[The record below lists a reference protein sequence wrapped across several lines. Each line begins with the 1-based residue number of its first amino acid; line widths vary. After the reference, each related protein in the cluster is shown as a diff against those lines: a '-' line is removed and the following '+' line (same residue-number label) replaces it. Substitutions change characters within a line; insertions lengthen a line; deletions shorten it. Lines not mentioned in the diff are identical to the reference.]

1 MTNSVVLKINLFF
14 SQRQSLSVISVI
26 FILYSFEG
34 GHIMAS
40 VGINVSVGGK
50 DDNLWTSLLENVLKL
65 PGAKV
70 DRRAFLER
78 EFSKHYN
85 IETIKRIKQI
95 GTGKAEIDQAVMDK
109 VASRV
114 ITEQSVSVTTLSF
127 VSGLP
132 GGLAM
137 LGTIPVDLIQY
148 YYNIVV
154 TAQKIAYIYGWPDL
168 EGEEPDDLSSIL
180 TVFIGIM
187 TGTITAN
194 REMISLSKE
203 LEGDV
208 FRKLSCV
215 ILAKVGI
222 LILAKHA
229 AGVLG
234 ARLFWQGYTGL
245 AAKAVPLVGGFV
257 SGGITL
263 MTFLPMANILKNEL
277 RKVII
282 R

>member
-1 MTNSVVLKINLFF
+1 M
-14 SQRQSLSVISVI
+14 
-26 FILYSFEG
+26 
-34 GHIMAS
+34 MAEAL
-40 VGINVSVGGK
+40 GIRVSVGGK
-50 DDNLWTSLLENVLKL
+50 DVNLWSSLLENVLKL
-65 PGAKV
+65 PGAKIE
-70 DRRAFLER
+70 RRAFLER
-78 EFSKHYN
+78 EFSKHCN
-85 IETIKRIKQI
+85 IETMNRIMEF
-95 GTGKAEIDQAVMDK
+95 GTGKAEIEESIMNK
-109 VASRV
+109 VAAKV
-114 ITEQSVSVTTLSF
+114 IGEQVVSVTTLSF

-132 GGLAM
+132 GGLAL

-148 YYNIVV
+148 YYNMVV
-154 TAQKIAYIYGWPDL
+154 TAQKLAYIYGWPDL
-168 EGEEPDDLSSIL
+168 GGEESDGLSSIL

-203 LEGDV
+203 LERNV
-208 FRKLSCV
+208 FKKLSYV

-229 AGVLG
+229 AGILG
-234 ARLFWQGYTGL
+234 TRLFWQGYTGL
-245 AAKAVPLVGGFV
+245 AAKAVPLVSGFV

-263 MTFLPMANILKNEL
+263 VTFLPMANTLKNEL

>member
-1 MTNSVVLKINLFF
+1 MAAE
-14 SQRQSLSVISVI
+14 
-26 FILYSFEG
+26 SF
-34 GHIMAS
+34 
-40 VGINVSVGGK
+40 GIKVSVGGK
-50 DDNLWTSLLENVLKL
+50 DVNLWSSLLENVLKL

-70 DRRAFLER
+70 DRWAFLER
-78 EFSKHYN
+78 EFSRYCN
-85 IETIKRIKQI
+85 VETLKRIKHF
-95 GTGKAEIDQAVMDK
+95 GTGKAEIEEAVMGK
-109 VASRV
+109 VAAKV
-114 ITEQSVSVTTLSF
+114 IAGQSVSVTTLSF

-148 YYNIVV
+148 YYNLVV
-154 TAQKIAYIYGWPDL
+154 TAQKLAYIYGWPDL
-168 EGEEPDDLSSIL
+168 EGEESDGLPSIL

-203 LEGDV
+203 LEGV
-208 FRKLSCV
+208 ISRKLSCV
-215 ILAKVGI
+215 VLAKVGI

-229 AGVLG
+229 AGILG
-234 ARLFWQGYTGL
+234 ARLFWQGYTEL
-245 AAKAVPLVGGFV
+245 AAKAVPMIGGFV

-263 MTFLPMANILKNEL
+263 MTFLPMANTLKNEL

>member
-1 MTNSVVLKINLFF
+1 MAAK
-14 SQRQSLSVISVI
+14 
-26 FILYSFEG
+26 SF
-34 GHIMAS
+34 
-40 VGINVSVGGK
+40 GIKVSAGGK
-50 DDNLWTSLLENVLKL
+50 DIDLWSSLLENVLKL

-70 DRRAFLER
+70 DRWAFLER
-78 EFSKHYN
+78 EFGGHCSYETMKHV
-85 IETIKRIKQI
+85 EEI
-95 GTGKAEIDQAVMDK
+95 GTRRAEVPEAVMDK
-109 VASRV
+109 VAAKV
-114 ITEQSVSVTTLSF
+114 ITSQTFSVTAVSF

-137 LGTIPVDLIQY
+137 LGTISVDLAQY
-148 YYNIVV
+148 YYNLVV
-154 TAQKIAYIYGWPDL
+154 TAQKLAYIYGWPEL
-168 EGEEPDDLSSIL
+168 EGDEPGSLLSML

-194 REMISLSKE
+194 RELASLSKE
-203 LEGDV
+203 LEGALV
-208 FRKLSCV
+208 KKLSCV
-215 ILAKVGI
+215 VLAKVGM

-229 AGVLG
+229 AGILG

-263 MTFLPMANILKNEL
+263 MTFLPMANTLKNEL
-277 RKVII
+277 RKATI

>member
-1 MTNSVVLKINLFF
+1 MMAK
-14 SQRQSLSVISVI
+14 SLEIK
-26 FILYSFEG
+26 
-34 GHIMAS
+34 
-40 VGINVSVGGK
+40 VSVGGK
-50 DDNLWTSLLENVLKL
+50 DVNLWSSLLEKVLGI

-70 DRRAFLER
+70 DRLAFLEK
-78 EFSKHYN
+78 EFSRYCN
-85 IETIKRIKQI
+85 VETMKRIKQL
-95 GTGKAEIDQAVMDK
+95 GTGKAEIEEAVMDK
-109 VASRV
+109 AAAEV
-114 ITEQSVSVTTLSF
+114 IAGQSVSVTTLSF

-148 YYNIVV
+148 YYNMVV
-154 TAQKIAYIYGWPDL
+154 TAQKLAYIYGWPDL
-168 EGEEPDDLSSIL
+168 EGEEPDSLSSIV

-203 LEGDV
+203 LEGLV
-208 FRKLSCV
+208 FKKLSCV
-215 ILAKVGI
+215 VLAKVGI
-222 LILAKHA
+222 LILAKHT
-229 AGVLG
+229 AGILG
-234 ARLFWQGYTGL
+234 TRLFWQGYTGL
-245 AAKAVPLVGGFV
+245 AAKAVPLVGGLV

-263 MTFLPMANILKNEL
+263 MTFLPMANTLKNEL

>member
-1 MTNSVVLKINLFF
+1 M
-14 SQRQSLSVISVI
+14 
-26 FILYSFEG
+26 
-34 GHIMAS
+34 MAEAL
-40 VGINVSVGGK
+40 GIRVSVGGK
-50 DDNLWTSLLENVLKL
+50 DVNLWSCLLENVLKL

-78 EFSKHYN
+78 EFSRYCN
-85 IETIKRIKQI
+85 VEIMNRIEEL
-95 GTGKAEIDQAVMDK
+95 GTGKVEIGESIMNK
-109 VASRV
+109 VAAKV
-114 ITEQSVSVTTLSF
+114 IGEQSVSVTTLSF

-132 GGLAM
+132 GGLAL

-148 YYNIVV
+148 YYNLAV
-154 TAQKIAYIYGWPDL
+154 TAQKLAYIYGWPDL
-168 EGEEPDDLSSIL
+168 EEEESDGLSSML

-194 REMISLSKE
+194 REMIALSKE
-203 LEGDV
+203 LEKDV
-208 FRKLSCV
+208 VRKLSCV
-215 ILAKVGI
+215 ALAKVGI

-229 AGVLG
+229 AGILG
-234 ARLFWQGYTGL
+234 SRLFWQGYTGL
-245 AAKAVPLVGGFV
+245 AAKAVPLIGGFV

-263 MTFLPMANILKNEL
+263 VTFLPMANSLKNEL

>member
-1 MTNSVVLKINLFF
+1 
-14 SQRQSLSVISVI
+14 
-26 FILYSFEG
+26 
-34 GHIMAS
+34 
-40 VGINVSVGGK
+40 
-50 DDNLWTSLLENVLKL
+50 VLKL
-65 PGAKV
+65 PGARV

-78 EFSKHYN
+78 EFSKHCN
-85 IETIKRIKQI
+85 IETMKRIKEF
-95 GTGKAEIDQAVMDK
+95 GTGKAEIEELIMNK
-109 VASRV
+109 VASKV
-114 ITEQSVSVTTLSF
+114 ICEQSVSATTLSF

-148 YYNIVV
+148 YYNLVV
-154 TAQKIAYIYGWPDL
+154 TAQKIAYIYGWPEL
-168 EGEEPDDLSSIL
+168 EREESDSLSSML

-187 TGTITAN
+187 TGTITAD

-203 LEGDV
+203 LEKDV
-208 FRKLSCV
+208 ARKLSCV
-215 ILAKVGI
+215 VLAKAGI
-222 LILAKHA
+222 LILAKRA
-229 AGVLG
+229 AGILG
-234 ARLFWQGYTGL
+234 VKLFWQGYTGL

-263 MTFLPMANILKNEL
+263 MTFLPMANTLKNEL